1 MGICVSQ
8 GKVHSF
14 QSSPNS
20 WLWFVGT
27 VHSIPAENTSSSTSC
42 VFPHSQH
49 MFFCRCVCVCVRAWG
64 ERASAQLSG
73 SASDLD
79 RPLSVPMK
87 SKVLL
92 PASRVCLCVSEN
104 ARFTHVT
111 TAEAA
116 ALLSCFAGL
125 RRAAARWRLKGLCSL
140 HAQRGWPWHS
150 YALEHGAWGF
160 TQQCQVRGSAEN
172 RPCSQLRLL
181 IKVILLVTGGGVILF
196 PYNFFF
202 KIVIIYKTPRTKQG
216 HRCTRVVLCRTGD
229 LCRVYLP
236 LT

>member
-1 MGICVSQ
+1 MSQ

-14 QSSPNS
+14 QSSPNT

-27 VHSIPAENTSSSTSC
+27 LPQYSCGEHEQQYIVCVSSLAAH
-42 VFPHSQH
+42 VLLQ
-49 MFFCRCVCVCVRAWG
+49 VCVCVRAWG

-73 SASDLD
+73 SASDLG

-140 HAQRGWPWHS
+140 LAQRGWPWHS

-160 TQQCQVRGSAEN
+160 TQQCQVRGSA
-172 RPCSQLRLL
+172 
-181 IKVILLVTGGGVILF
+181 
-196 PYNFFF
+196 
-202 KIVIIYKTPRTKQG
+202 
-216 HRCTRVVLCRTGD
+216 
-229 LCRVYLP
+229 
-236 LT
+236 